1 MRADRGQRYVGS
13 GKQVTTMN
21 GLGMAYSDEVEI
33 KQALGIDSWRNL
45 SKDKVI
51 QFASMM
57 PDMDTEVAIKIIEQ
71 FPVFKDFAVDVVD
84 SMEKAHEATLSAN
97 TTSQERVH
105 QAFQEIREILKG
117 ELNKDDLSFE
127 EKKYLIEQIQETGRQ
142 EFQKDSENKQFLDG
156 VLNKVFAG
164 AGGVLTDTLVDDGGD
179 WFGDHELAVVVIHRD
194 DDDVTVRS
202 DGAVGGHGVVCGWAW
217 VCPRSPGDSARQG
230 WLDRGKEPPAGD
242 HRQDLPRRGLEAQ
255 PASVGADRH
264 TQRLQCVTE
273 QGPGRED
280 RGQHRVALVGPHGRR
295 LPQPLGSTGDPA
307 QPGSHGV
314 RGHVQVGRD
323 RPVSGARMVGQ
334 QSRHDDLDGVGT
346 SRRHLGR
353 EQHMGGRATAAA
365 CPPGAHRHPGPTK
378 TA

>member
-1 MRADRGQRYVGS
+1 
-13 GKQVTTMN
+13 MN
-21 GLGMAYSDEVEI
+21 VKDVRESCPFWASALDYSQQPHNPAFLVPRE
-33 KQALGIDSWRNL
+33 
-45 SKDKVI
+45 
-51 QFASMM
+51 
-57 PDMDTEVAIKIIEQ
+57 EQ
-71 FPVFKDFAVDVVD
+71 
-84 SMEKAHEATLSAN
+84 
-97 TTSQERVH
+97 
-105 QAFQEIREILKG
+105 
-117 ELNKDDLSFE
+117 
-127 EKKYLIEQIQETGRQ
+127 
-142 EFQKDSENKQFLDG
+142 
-156 VLNKVFAG
+156 
-164 AGGVLTDTLVDDGGD
+164 VLTDTLVDDGGD